1 MKKILYFF
9 IVLLFCSYSLKAQE
23 KNAIGTNE
31 KHRDTETVVGA
42 IGGSVDVS
50 SLGGATYSIPISLP
64 EGVGGMQPA
73 LSIVYNS
80 QSGNGLLGW
89 GWNLGGLSA
98 ITRTG
103 TTMYHDN
110 CLHGVA
116 FSTDF
121 NNRDDLD
128 RFTLDGQRLM
138 VVNGLPDGGDGTEYR
153 TEIDQMAKIVSY
165 SCDTTYGPAYFKVWL
180 SNGNIAYYGSRWDS
194 RIGLQQHNDVCV
206 WLLDSVVDRN
216 GNYMSYRYCRGY
228 TNYFLTD
235 IYYTGNNRS
244 GVSPLYRIKLEYDTR
259 PDEETVFIGNNA
271 LHQSMILKRVS
282 VQNTTSTKN
291 RLLWQYDFNYLGGN
305 GTELYKKLETITFS
319 GGGEEYKATTI
330 RWGTDNNQFS
340 SVQFSFTGDGQ
351 MRGQCIKFPGD
362 FNGDGYTDMITVE
375 KNTDGSGKT
384 ARVYLNGRDAS
395 GNVVFTQIEKYPL
408 DENITWIYVADF
420 DGDGL
425 DDYMF
430 ANRERRDFWLLR
442 DIVTL
447 DIYITR
453 RNGNGGLDF
462 VRHETPHAD
471 YRLASSK
478 RDVLILGDFLGE
490 GKTSFILE
498 ISQGDGKTAEQDVPD
513 SDTTE
518 TKADRSYYIVYDK
531 TQQQFVEHRIN
542 INDVLGADVYY
553 PGDYDGDGKTE
564 ILYSYPQNG
573 FTSTAIVKFFFENGN
588 YGFREHYNGR
598 PANWKYCY
606 PGDFN
611 GDGHAD
617 ALFHFND
624 YDPDGEWRV
633 FLFKQN
639 RFLWNSYFCW
649 DIGQDTNPEIK
660 DNPVNLE
667 NMLGHSEYLRVGD
680 FNGDGKAD
688 IMYPDNY
695 EKTIVCFGPM
705 RSESG
710 YPPYTYQQVI
720 NAFPY
725 FSTANVCYGNFL
737 GKEGLQYLGY
747 VGSNGYN
754 NVIRHIHPIS
764 DRYNVSCIEDGM
776 ANRVQFEYDYLMPA
790 LSGDHANDFFTLN
803 NRLADTDRYI
813 FSRAMPIKALKKAV
827 TDNPNAGTPSV
838 ETRYRYSNVMIHTKG
853 HGILGFS
860 DVTTESYVSNVYKG
874 KSIKRFST
882 TELGNKCQSVF
893 KEALA
898 YGPNNNLIQRTECKY
913 AVCQS
918 ILNDKLFMLLP
929 TSQISWHYSLDGS
942 HGFEKQTL
950 TLNEYL
956 SDLNTTDTYKKV
968 VHGKRSYSCV
978 NDAPLTGASGVLPTR
993 YKFRTVVESEYA
1005 DQISSWIVNRPK
1017 SVLTTAEGNS
1027 SEDNEDEKTLTMYE
1041 YNHPNHPTLPSK
1053 VTKYPSGIDPNNSG
1067 QATARDPL
1075 ATQMVYTYKTNGS
1088 VAQTKLSKLYDS
1100 NLPTVTTTYG
1110 YNNGGQFLE
1119 KVTNTKGYVTKYKY
1133 DIEGY
1138 GWLLRETDC
1147 NNLQTN
1153 HMQDL
1158 LGSFES
1164 STLPD
1169 RTQSKTEKTWVTQ
1182 GEAHAPNRA
1191 KYKVVSTRLDNN
1203 GQAMTTSCTYYDA
1216 AGRSLRTITHGLEGE
1231 AIFTDTK
1238 YNSKGLVDSVSH
1250 PYFYGTGEQDI
1261 KWTTYQYDSYGRT
1274 IRTTFADNTYQT
1286 VDYNGLMSK
1295 TTMHPT
1301 SGETPVQTTTKTVN
1315 VAGWLTESTDAE
1327 HNVVKYAYYADGML
1341 KHTQIGN
1348 NANTRVSM
1356 EYDDARNRTKL
1367 TDPDYGTVV
1376 SSYNAYGQL
1385 ESSVNPRNIST
1396 RYQYD
1401 ELGRV
1406 NQRTEQSRG
1415 GTPVVTV
1422 WNYCDTGDE
1431 KGLLKSIT
1439 YNNGAQ
1445 MIEYKYDELK
1455 RVASVSEVFGGNSMT
1470 TTYKY
1475 EDNTSRL
1482 FETTYPTGY
1491 KLRKIYGPEGHLKE
1505 LADGSGNMLWLTRQA
1520 NANGQITQYMTGN
1533 FVGSTL
1539 SYEDDTH
1546 RLEHIQTQWLAKNI
1560 LQDLWYEYD
1569 DFANLAAR
1577 KDNIRNLE
1585 ERFTYDNLNRLET
1598 IALNGGTPD
1607 RIEYDAF
1614 GRILSK
1620 QADGNMVFD
1629 NSVYDDANKPH
1640 AIRSAQ
1646 TYGDPFPTAQQNI
1659 TYTLFDKVKTITQ
1672 SGNGQQQSLAYTY
1685 GYDHQRIH
1693 MEEKLGNYTLREK
1706 RYGDHCEIVTENRY
1720 TVSRTFLTGPLGV
1733 FAVVEH
1739 NGEDDELH
1747 YVYKDHLGSW
1757 TTITNAG
1764 GVVERE
1770 QSFDAWGNMRDPET
1784 WGGDYNNTLMFDR
1797 GFTGHE
1803 HVYGFGLINMN
1814 GRVYDPVMSTF
1825 LSPDNYI
1832 QAPDNSQ
1839 NFNRYAYCLN
1849 NPLKYTDPSG
1859 ESIVLAAVVGAFWG
1873 AAFSMAMNFDNIRTD
1888 ADFVNVATLGALG
1901 GAVGGAAGFAAS
1913 SAVAGVL
1920 GTTGAIPGFVTSA
1933 SGGFAGGFAG
1943 TSVTSWC
1950 TGSTFG
1956 DGLWAGLKAGAISG
1970 LAAGLIGAH
1979 NGAIDAINA
1988 GGEMWTGAGA
1998 VFDCMAPEM
2007 PLTNASDPIDYSN
2020 ESATKFSDEYF
2031 GDIQGLRN
2039 RYADGTIPPPNDKI
2053 KYVKDGNKVFRY
2065 EYNKTNKVFEKKY
2078 PVLGTARFIRW
2089 GKTDVY
2095 LYEAAF
2101 SSKEQ
2106 LYLTMQHEY
2115 LHVAFNSDRA
2125 LGSPYSNW
2133 KFQEAACYSMN
2144 VDQAKL
2150 WGMDTSFYDSMY
2162 GIYKSYYRPSLYNP
2176 NKYGYY
2182 LLNVRPW

>member
-1 MKKILYFF
+1 MRKYIYTLILCMAT
-9 IVLLFCSYSLKAQE
+9 LGLRAQQ
-23 KNAIGTNE
+23 NE
-31 KHRDTETVVGA
+31 VTHFSENEVAVGS
-42 IGGSVDVS
+42 IGGTVDIGA
-50 SLGGATYSIPISLP
+50 LGGATYSIPINVP
-64 EGVGGMQPA
+64 EGVGGIQPF
-73 LSIVYNS
+73 LSVVYNS
-80 QSGNGLLGW
+80 QSGNGLMGW
-89 GWNLGGLSA
+89 GWNLGGVSA
-98 ITRTG
+98 ITRMGQTP
-103 TTMYHDN
+103 YHD
-110 CLHGVA
+110 HAIKGV
-116 FSTDF
+116 DF
-121 NNRDDLD
+121 NDD
-128 RFTLDGQRLM
+128 RFALDGQRLI
-138 VVNGLPDGGDGTEYR
+138 VVNGLSDGANGAEYR
-153 TEIDQMAKIVSY
+153 TEVDNMSKVVSY
-165 SCDTTYGPAYFKVWL
+165 TCDTTFGPAYFKVWL
-180 SNGNIAYYGSRWDS
+180 ANGNIAYYGSKKHS
-194 RIGLQQHNDVCV
+194 RIGLHQRNDVCL
-206 WLLDSVVDRN
+206 WLLDSIVDRN
-216 GNYMSYRYCRGY
+216 GNYMSYRYRRGNA
-228 TNYFLTD
+228 NYFLTD

-244 GVSPLYRIKLEYDTR
+244 NVSPLYRVKLEYDRR
-259 PDEETVFIGNNA
+259 PDEETVFIGNNT

-282 VQNTTSTKN
+282 VINTTSTKN
-291 RLLWQYDFNYLGGN
+291 TQLWQYDFTYTGGY
-305 GTELYKKLETITFS
+305 GQELYKKLETITFS
-319 GGGEEYKATTI
+319 GGGDMFNATTI
-330 RWGTDNNQFS
+330 HWESDNDQFS
-340 SVQFSFTGDGQ
+340 SVSFGFTGDGQ
-351 MRGQCIKFPGD
+351 MKSQCVKFPGD

-375 KNTDGSGKT
+375 KNANGSGKT
-384 ARVYLNGRDAS
+384 ARVYLNGRDAL
-395 GNVVFTQIEKYPL
+395 GNVVFTQIKKYPL

-425 DDYMF
+425 DDFMF
-430 ANRERRDFWLLR
+430 ANRERREFWLLR

-447 DIYITR
+447 DIYLTR
-453 RNGNGGLDF
+453 INGGGELDF
-462 VRHETPHAD
+462 VRHDTPHAD

-490 GKTSFILE
+490 GKTGFILE
-498 ISQGDGKTAEQDVPD
+498 ISQSDETGTKTETNAPE
-513 SDTTE
+513 SDTLDVRR
-518 TKADRSYYIVYDK
+518 DRSLYFFYDK
-531 TQQQFVEHRIN
+531 TMQQFVEHRVEIN
-542 INDVLGADVYY
+542 GVIGADVYY
-553 PGDYDGDGKTE
+553 PADYDGDGKTE

-573 FTSTAIVKFFFENGN
+573 YTSTAIVKLFYSNGQ
-588 YGFREHYNGR
+588 YGFQEHYNGS
-598 PANWKYCY
+598 PKNWKYCY

-617 ALFHFND
+617 ALFRFND

-1005 DQISSWIVNRPK
+1005 DQITSWIVNRPK
-1017 SVLTTAEGNS
+1017 SVLTTAEGNA
-1027 SEDNEDEKTLTMYE
+1027 SEGNEDEKTLTMYE

-1153 HMQDL
+1153 HMQDP

-1216 AGRSLRTITHGLEGE
+1216 AGRSLRTVTHGLEGE

-1327 HNVVKYAYYADGML
+1327 HNVVEYAYYADGML

-1629 NSVYDDANKPH
+1629 NPVYDDANKPH

-1672 SGNGQQQSLAYTY
+1672 SCNGQQQSLAYTY
-1685 GYDHQRIH
+1685 GYDRQRIH

-1706 RYGDHCEIVTENRY
+1706 RYGDHCEIVTENRH
-1720 TVSRTFLTGPLGV
+1720 TVSRTFLTGPMGV

-1784 WGGDYNNTLMFDR
+1784 WSCDYNNTPMFDR

-1803 HVYGFGLINMN
+1803 HLHMFGLINMN

-1832 QAPDNSQ
+1832 QAPDFSQ

-1873 AAFSMAMNFDNIRTD
+1873 AASSMAMNFDNIRTD
-1888 ADFVNVATLGALG
+1888 ADFVNVMTLGALG
-1901 GAVGGAAGFAAS
+1901 GAVGGAAGFAAG
-1913 SAVAGVL
+1913 SAVGSVL
-1920 GTTGAIPGFVTSA
+1920 GKGAIPGFLTDA
-1933 SGGFAGGFAG
+1933 SSGFAGSLAG

-1950 TGSTFG
+1950 TGDSFG
-1956 DGLWAGLKAGAISG
+1956 DGLMAGLKAGAISG

-1979 NGAIDAINA
+1979 NGAIDAIN
-1988 GGEMWTGAGA
+1988 GGGNMWTGDGSLLGELTIDGTYPGTPTKAQINSKWYNNSYDSYKNDVILA
-1998 VFDCMAPEM
+1998 EKMEEVFDVRAGKYNIKRFTTRSDGRAP
-2007 PLTNASDPIDYSN
+2007 NA
-2020 ESATKFSDEYF
+2020 
-2031 GDIQGLRN
+2031 
-2039 RYADGTIPPPNDKI
+2039 RY
-2053 KYVKDGNKVFRY
+2053 
-2065 EYNKTNKVFEKKY
+2065 
-2078 PVLGTARFIRW
+2078 
-2089 GKTDVY
+2089 GKTDDYSTYVRLSDKRLVAGYTRQVGMKGIEIHVSPKYVLSSDMISFKAIAGHELLHGIHHFKMGARFNERESEIACYDFTMNVY
-2095 LYEAAF
+2095 LEANRISDYNMVNGMAIKLGYFGEDGVHVVHPLYE
-2101 SSKEQ
+2101 
-2106 LYLTMQHEY
+2106 
-2115 LHVAFNSDRA
+2115 
-2125 LGSPYSNW
+2125 SP
-2133 KFQEAACYSMN
+2133 F
-2144 VDQAKL
+2144 
-2150 WGMDTSFYDSMY
+2150 
-2162 GIYKSYYRPSLYNP
+2162 
-2176 NKYGYY
+2176 
-2182 LLNVRPW
+2182 